1 MLNIIVAVLIFG
13 LIILIHEFGHFIF
26 AKLGG
31 IGVTEFSIGMGPR
44 LFSFVHGD
52 TRYSLKLLPF
62 GGSCA
67 MVGED
72 TDDNGDRSFNSKPV
86 LVRILVIAAGP
97 GFNFILAFLAA
108 MIIVGMVGHDGTV
121 ISGVLEGYP
130 AEEAGLQAGDRITKI
145 NTLPV
150 EAHRDISMYLLAHP
164 GREVTIYYD
173 RPSGGEWEKDT
184 TYERRQATFEPL
196 YDEEYQSYMIGVIFP
211 GYEKPKGIGEFLG
224 DSLYEV
230 KYYIVSTIES
240 IAMLIRRDVKASEA
254 VAGPIQIVSM
264 VGETVG
270 AGRESGLE
278 SLIYVIAQWVL
289 LLSASLGIMNLLPI
303 PALDGGR
310 LLFLIIELIRGKPI
324 DPEKEGF
331 INMIGLA
338 ALMVLMFVILFN
350 DVFRLLF

>member
-1 MLNIIVAVLIFG
+1 MLNIIVAVFIFG

-31 IGVTEFSIGMGPR
+31 IGVIEFSIGMGPR
-44 LFSFVHGD
+44 LISFVHGD

-72 TDDNGDRSFNSKPV
+72 TDDDSDRSFNSKPV

-97 GFNFILAFLAA
+97 GFNFLLAFLAA
-108 MIIVGMVGHDGTV
+108 MVIVGMTGHDGTV
-121 ISGVLEGYP
+121 ISGLLEGYP
-130 AEEAGLQAGDRITKI
+130 AEEAGLLPGDKITKI

-150 EAHRDISMYLLAHP
+150 QAHRDISMYLTAHP
-164 GREVTIYYD
+164 GREITLYYD

-184 TYERRQATFEPL
+184 TYERRQATFEPV
-196 YDEEYQSYMIGVIFP
+196 YSEEYQSYMIGVIFP
-211 GYEKPKGIGEFLG
+211 GYEKAQGIGEFLG

-230 KYYIVSTIES
+230 KYCIVSTIES
-240 IAMLIRRDVKASEA
+240 IAMLIRGDIKASEA
-254 VAGPIQIVSM
+254 VAGPVQIVSM
-264 VGETVG
+264 VGETVEE
-270 AGRESGLE
+270 GRQSGLI
-278 SLIYVIAQWVL
+278 SLIYVIAQWIL

-310 LLFLIIELIRGKPI
+310 LVFLIIELIRGKPI

-331 INMIGLA
+331 INTIGLLV
-338 ALMVLMFVILFN
+338 LMALMFVILFN

>member
-1 MLNIIVAVLIFG
+1 MLNIIVAILIFG

-44 LFSFVHGD
+44 ILSFVHGD

-72 TDDNGDRSFNSKPV
+72 TDDNSDRSFNSKPV
-86 LVRILVIAAGP
+86 LIRILVIAAGP

-108 MIIVGMVGHDGTV
+108 MVIVGMVGHDGTV
-121 ISGVLEGYP
+121 ISGLLEGYP
-130 AEEAGLQAGDRITKI
+130 AEEAGLLPGDRITKI
-145 NTLPV
+145 NSLPV
-150 EAHRDISMYLLAHP
+150 QAHRDISMYLMAHP
-164 GREVTIYYD
+164 GREITLHCD
-173 RPSGGEWEKDT
+173 RPDGGVWEKGT
-184 TYERRQATFEPL
+184 SFEKLQVTFEPL
-196 YDEEYQSYMIGVIFP
+196 YSEEYQSYMIGVIFP
-211 GYEKPKGIGEFLG
+211 GYEKAQGPLEFIS

-230 KYYIVSTIES
+230 RYCIVATFES
-240 IAMLIRRDVKASEA
+240 ISMLVRRVVKVSEA
-254 VAGPIQIVSM
+254 VAGPVQIVSM
-264 VGETVG
+264 VGETVEE
-270 AGRESGLE
+270 GRQFGIQ
-278 SLIYVIAQWVL
+278 SLIYVLAQWVL

-310 LLFLIIELIRGKPI
+310 LLFLFIELIRGKPI

-331 INMIGLA
+331 IHTIGLLV
-338 ALMVLMFVILFN
+338 LMALMFVILFN
-350 DVFRLLF
+350 DVIRLLF